1 MKGTTSSGFEYE
13 INEAIVKD
21 WRFTK
26 AIALADS
33 EDETDK
39 LRGYT
44 KLVQLLLGRDGE
56 KKLEKHVMTE
66 DGMVPLESIN
76 GEVLEMMH
84 ALRQNPESKN

>member
-1 MKGTTSSGFEYE
+1 MKGITSSGFEYE
-13 INEAIVKD
+13 INEGIIKD

-39 LRGYT
+39 LSGYT
-44 KLVQLLLGRDGE
+44 KVVQLLLGKEGE

-66 DGMVPLESIN
+66 DGMVPMESIN
-76 GEVLEMMH
+76 REVIEMMH

>member
-33 EDETDK
+33 EDETAK

-66 DGMVPLESIN
+66 DGMIPLESIN
-76 GEVLEMMH
+76 REVLEMMH